1 MSLINTINKERLPKH
16 VAIIMD
22 GNGRWAKQKGKPRI
36 FGHQNGANAVRA
48 TIEAAAEIGIE
59 YLTLYAFSAEN
70 WRRPKM
76 EVEALMALLIT
87 TIDNELD
94 NLVKNNIK
102 LNIIG
107 NIQQLPSSVQKK
119 VNLALNRTKSS
130 KGMVLTI
137 ALSYSGRWE
146 IIEAVKK
153 ICESKKNPEEIQS
166 LTEAEFSTYLSTYI
180 LPDPEL
186 LIRTSGEYRL
196 SNFLLWQL
204 AYAELFF
211 TNTLWPD
218 FGKEDFYKA
227 LIDFQGRERRF
238 GKTSEQ
244 LV

>member
-1 MSLINTINKERLPKH
+1 
-16 VAIIMD
+16 
-22 GNGRWAKQKGKPRI
+22 
-36 FGHQNGANAVRA
+36 
-48 TIEAAAEIGIE
+48 
-59 YLTLYAFSAEN
+59 
-70 WRRPKM
+70 
-76 EVEALMALLIT
+76 
-87 TIDNELD
+87 
-94 NLVKNNIK
+94 
-102 LNIIG
+102 
-107 NIQQLPSSVQKK
+107 QKK

-130 KGMVLTI
+130 TGMALTI

-153 ICESKKNPEEIQS
+153 ICKSEKKPEEIQS
-166 LTEAEFSTYLSTYI
+166 FTEADFSTYLSTYN

-204 AYAELFF
+204 AYAELYF

-227 LIDFQGRERRF
+227 LIEFQGRERRF

-244 LV
+244 LVQP